1 MEFLPRIKFIEPSIL
16 AESSSSKFVI
26 FAHPYFLISYFCI
39 ATDAQTPNHIL
50 DTTDVPPR
58 HDQADMLP
66 TTVRYPTME
75 RYTLQWLVTPVGFLR
90 TMVPNNMDA
99 AFKINTTRPKPSD
112 LLLHYNYGAA
122 AVKWW
127 GHGLELLKKR
137 AKPPRPSKP
146 VPALVGAPKTTHDR
160 SIAIAKPE
168 QARSTGAGNA
178 TARART
184 RTGEMVES
192 EGQALWDEDDVM
204 LFCWGNSRA
213 AVERHREKVEET
225 TQRME
230 GWREAVLQGSV

>member
-75 RYTLQWLVTPVGFLR
+75 RYKLQWLLNPPGFLR
-90 TMVPNNMDA
+90 LQRPQPPQA
-99 AFKINTTRPKPSD
+99 SLKINTRRSKPSD
-112 LLLHYNYGAA
+112 LLLHDNYGAA

-168 QARSTGAGNA
+168 QARGTGAGNV
-178 TARART
+178 TARVRT
-184 RTGEMVES
+184 RTGEMVE
-192 EGQALWDEDDVM
+192 W
-204 LFCWGNSRA
+204 
-213 AVERHREKVEET
+213 
-225 TQRME
+225 
-230 GWREAVLQGSV
+230 